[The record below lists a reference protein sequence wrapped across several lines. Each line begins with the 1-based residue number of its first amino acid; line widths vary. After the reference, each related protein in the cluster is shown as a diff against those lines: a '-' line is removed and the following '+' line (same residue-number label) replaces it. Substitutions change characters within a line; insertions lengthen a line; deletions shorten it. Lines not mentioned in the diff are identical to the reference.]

1 MRSRLILMIKLD
13 NISKIYRTQ
22 GETIRA
28 LDGVDL
34 NIAEGEFVAIM
45 GRSGSGKSTMLNI
58 LGCMDKPSSGHY
70 HLAGRD
76 VSVLD
81 DDELSRIR
89 NEYIGFVFQGFHL
102 LPRLSALDNV
112 LVPLRFA
119 TVEQQRGGTERA
131 KDLLRQVGLGERM
144 HHMPNEMSGGQIQRV
159 AIARSLINNPS
170 VLLADEPTGNLD
182 SAISEQIIELLKNLN
197 ARGQTIVM
205 VTHEPDIAENAGRTI
220 EFLDGKIVS

>member
-1 MRSRLILMIKLD
+1 MIKLD

-70 HLAGRD
+70 QLAGQD
-76 VSVLD
+76 VSALS
-81 DDELSRIR
+81 DDELSKIR
-89 NEYIGFVFQGFHL
+89 NERIGFVFQGFHL
-102 LPRLSALDNV
+102 LPRLSALENV
-112 LVPLRFA
+112 MVPLRFA
-119 TVEQQRGGTERA
+119 SPEQQQHGLERA
-131 KDLLRQVGLGERM
+131 KKLLHQVGLGERV

-182 SAISEQIIELLKNLN
+182 SAISEQIIELLKKLN
-197 ARGQTIVM
+197 SEGQTIVM
-205 VTHEPDIAENAGRTI
+205 VTHEPDIAENAGRII

>member
-1 MRSRLILMIKLD
+1 MIKLD
-13 NISKIYRTQ
+13 NISKVYRTQ

-28 LDGVDL
+28 LDGVNL
-34 NIAEGEFVAIM
+34 SIAEGEFVAIM

-58 LGCMDKPSSGHY
+58 LGCMDKPTNGRY
-70 HLAGRD
+70 TLAGQD
-76 VSVLD
+76 VSILD
-81 DDELSRIR
+81 DDALSKIR

-119 TVEQQRGGTERA
+119 TPQQQRGGVERA
-131 KDLLRQVGLGERM
+131 KDLLHQVGLGERI

-182 SAISEQIIELLKNLN
+182 SAISEQIIELLKSLN
-197 ARGQTIVM
+197 AAGQTIVM
-205 VTHEPDIAENAGRTI
+205 VTHEPDIADNAGRTL

>member
-1 MRSRLILMIKLD
+1 MIKLD
-13 NISKIYRTQ
+13 NVSKVYRTQ

-28 LDGVDL
+28 LDGVNL
-34 NIAEGEFVAIM
+34 SIAEGEFVAIM

-58 LGCMDKPSSGHY
+58 LGCMDKPTNGRY
-70 HLAGRD
+70 TLAGQD

-81 DDELSRIR
+81 DDALSKIR

-119 TVEQQRGGTERA
+119 TPQQQRGGVERA
-131 KDLLRQVGLGERM
+131 KDLLHQVGLGERI

-182 SAISEQIIELLKNLN
+182 SAISEQIIELLKSLN
-197 ARGQTIVM
+197 AAGQTIVM
-205 VTHEPDIAENAGRTI
+205 VTHEPDIADNAGRTL

>member
-1 MRSRLILMIKLD
+1 MIKLD

-58 LGCMDKPSSGHY
+58 LGCMDKPTSGHY
-70 HLAGRD
+70 SLAGQD
-76 VSVLD
+76 VSALD
-81 DDELSRIR
+81 DDALSKIR

-119 TVEQQRGGTERA
+119 TPEQQQNGVERA
-131 KDLLRQVGLGERM
+131 KDLLRQVGLGERV

-205 VTHEPDIAENAGRTI
+205 VTHEADIAENAGRTI

>member
-1 MRSRLILMIKLD
+1 MIKLD
-13 NISKIYRTQ
+13 NISKVYRTQ

-34 NIAEGEFVAIM
+34 TIAEGEFVAIM

-58 LGCMDKPSSGHY
+58 LGCMDKPTAGRY
-70 HLAGRD
+70 TLAGQD
-76 VSVLD
+76 VSILD
-81 DDELSRIR
+81 DDALSKIR

-119 TVEQQRGGTERA
+119 TPEQQRGGVERA
-131 KDLLRQVGLGERM
+131 KDLLHQVGLGERI

-182 SAISEQIIELLKNLN
+182 SAISEQIIELLKSLN
-197 ARGQTIVM
+197 AGGQTIVI
-205 VTHEPDIAENAGRTI
+205 VTHEPDIADNAGRTI

>member
-1 MRSRLILMIKLD
+1 MIKLQ

-34 NIAEGEFVAIM
+34 NIADGEFVAIM

-58 LGCMDKPSSGHY
+58 LGCMDKPSSGQY
-70 HLAGRD
+70 WLAGQD
-76 VSVLD
+76 VSVLS
-81 DDELSRIR
+81 DDELSKIR
-89 NEYIGFVFQGFHL
+89 NEHIGFVFQGFHL
-102 LPRLSALDNV
+102 LPRLSALENV

-119 TVEQQRGGTERA
+119 TQEQQQNGVERA
-131 KDLLRQVGLGERM
+131 KELLQKVGLGERV

-159 AIARSLINNPS
+159 AIARSLINNPA

-182 SAISEQIIELLKNLN
+182 SAISEQIIDLLKNLN
-197 ARGQTIVM
+197 SQGQTIVM
-205 VTHEPDIAENAGRTI
+205 VTHEPDIAANAGRTI

>member
-1 MRSRLILMIKLD
+1 MIKLE

-34 NIAEGEFVAIM
+34 NIADGEFVAIM

-58 LGCMDKPSSGHY
+58 LGCMDKPSSGTY
-70 HLAGRD
+70 RLAGQD
-76 VSVLD
+76 VSVLS
-81 DDELSRIR
+81 DDELSKIR
-89 NEYIGFVFQGFHL
+89 NEHIGFVFQGFHL
-102 LPRLSALDNV
+102 LPRLSALENV

-119 TVEQQRGGTERA
+119 SQEQQQNGEKRA
-131 KDLLRQVGLGERM
+131 KELLRQVGLGERV

-159 AIARSLINNPS
+159 AIARSLINNPA

-182 SAISEQIIELLKNLN
+182 SAISEQIIDLLKNLN
-197 ARGQTIVM
+197 SQGQTIVM
-205 VTHEPDIAENAGRTI
+205 VTHEPDIATNAGRTI

>member
-1 MRSRLILMIKLD
+1 MIKLD

-58 LGCMDKPSSGHY
+58 LGCMDKPTSGHY
-70 HLAGRD
+70 SLAGQD
-76 VSVLD
+76 VSALD
-81 DDELSRIR
+81 DDALSKIR

-119 TVEQQRGGTERA
+119 TPEQQQNGVERA
-131 KDLLRQVGLGERM
+131 KDLLRQVGLGERV

>member
-1 MRSRLILMIKLD
+1 MIKLD

-34 NIAEGEFVAIM
+34 NIADGEFVAIM

-58 LGCMDKPSSGHY
+58 LGCMDKPSSGKY
-70 HLAGRD
+70 WLAGQD
-76 VSVLD
+76 VSVLS
-81 DDELSRIR
+81 DDELSTIR
-89 NEYIGFVFQGFHL
+89 NEHIGFVFQGFHL
-102 LPRLSALDNV
+102 LPRLSALENV

-119 TVEQQRGGTERA
+119 TQEQQQNGVERA
-131 KDLLRQVGLGERM
+131 KDLLRQVGLGERV

-159 AIARSLINNPS
+159 AIARSLINNPA

-197 ARGQTIVM
+197 AEGQTIVM

>member
-1 MRSRLILMIKLD
+1 MIKLQ

-34 NIAEGEFVAIM
+34 NIADGEFVAIM

-58 LGCMDKPSSGHY
+58 LGCMDKPSSGQY
-70 HLAGRD
+70 WLAGQD
-76 VSVLD
+76 VSVLS
-81 DDELSRIR
+81 DDELSKIR
-89 NEYIGFVFQGFHL
+89 NEHIGFVFQGFHL
-102 LPRLSALDNV
+102 LPRLSALENV

-119 TVEQQRGGTERA
+119 TQEQQQNGVERA
-131 KDLLRQVGLGERM
+131 KDLLQKVGLGERV

-159 AIARSLINNPS
+159 AIARSLINNPA

-182 SAISEQIIELLKNLN
+182 SAISEQIIDLLKNLN
-197 ARGQTIVM
+197 SQGQTIVM
-205 VTHEPDIAENAGRTI
+205 VTHEPDIAANAGRTI

>member
-1 MRSRLILMIKLD
+1 MIKLE

-28 LDGVDL
+28 LDGVNL
-34 NIAEGEFVAIM
+34 NIADGEFVAIM

-144 HHMPNEMSGGQIQRV
+144 HHMPNEMSGGQI
-159 AIARSLINNPS
+159 
-170 VLLADEPTGNLD
+170 
-182 SAISEQIIELLKNLN
+182 
-197 ARGQTIVM
+197 
-205 VTHEPDIAENAGRTI
+205 
-220 EFLDGKIVS
+220 

>member
-1 MRSRLILMIKLD
+1 MIKLE

-28 LDGVDL
+28 LDGVNL
-34 NIAEGEFVAIM
+34 NIADGEFVAIM

-58 LGCMDKPSSGHY
+58 LGCMDKPSSGQY
-70 HLAGRD
+70 WLAGQD
-76 VSVLD
+76 VSVLS
-81 DDELSRIR
+81 DDELSKIR
-89 NEYIGFVFQGFHL
+89 NEHIGFVFQGFHL
-102 LPRLSALDNV
+102 LPRLSALENV

-119 TVEQQRGGTERA
+119 TQEQQQNGVERA
-131 KDLLRQVGLGERM
+131 KDLLQKVGLGERV

-159 AIARSLINNPS
+159 AIARSLINNPA

-197 ARGQTIVM
+197 SQGQTIVM
-205 VTHEPDIAENAGRTI
+205 VTHEPDIAANAGRTI

>member
-1 MRSRLILMIKLD
+1 MIKLEK
-13 NISKIYRTQ
+13 ISKIYRTQ

-28 LDGVDL
+28 LDEVDL
-34 NIAEGEFVAIM
+34 SIKEGEFVAIM

-58 LGCMDKPSSGHY
+58 LGCMDKPSSGQY
-70 HLAGRD
+70 WLAGQD

-81 DDELSRIR
+81 DDELSKIR

-102 LPRLSALDNV
+102 LPRLSALENV

-119 TVEQQRGGTERA
+119 SAEKQQNGVERA
-131 KDLLRQVGLGERM
+131 KELLKKVGLGDRI
-144 HHMPNEMSGGQIQRV
+144 HHQSNEMSGGQIQRV
-159 AIARSLINNPS
+159 AIARSLINNPA

-182 SAISEQIIELLKNLN
+182 SAISQQIIDLLIDLN
-197 ARGQTIVM
+197 KQGQTIVM

-220 EFLDGKIVS
+220 EFLDGKIVV

>member
-1 MRSRLILMIKLD
+1 MIKLE

-34 NIAEGEFVAIM
+34 NIADGEFVAIM

-58 LGCMDKPSSGHY
+58 LGCMDKPSSGTY
-70 HLAGRD
+70 RLAGQD
-76 VSVLD
+76 VSVLS
-81 DDELSRIR
+81 DDELSKIR
-89 NEYIGFVFQGFHL
+89 NEHIGFVFQGFHL
-102 LPRLSALDNV
+102 LPRLSALENV

-119 TVEQQRGGTERA
+119 SQEQQQNGEKRA
-131 KDLLRQVGLGERM
+131 KELLRQVGLGERV

-159 AIARSLINNPS
+159 AIARSLINNPA

-182 SAISEQIIELLKNLN
+182 SAISEQIIDLLKNLN
-197 ARGQTIVM
+197 SQGQTIVM
-205 VTHEPDIAENAGRTI
+205 VTHEPDIAANAGRTI

>member
-1 MRSRLILMIKLD
+1 MIKLD

-28 LDGVDL
+28 LDDVDL
-34 NIAEGEFVAIM
+34 NIKEGEFVAIM

-70 HLAGRD
+70 TLAGQD
-76 VSVLD
+76 VSRLN
-81 DDELSRIR
+81 DDELSKIR

-102 LPRLSALDNV
+102 LPRLSALENV
-112 LVPLRFA
+112 MVPLRFA
-119 TVEQQRGGTERA
+119 SHERQMNGEERA
-131 KDLLRQVGLGERM
+131 KQLLKKVGLGDRI
-144 HHMPNEMSGGQIQRV
+144 HHQSNEMSGGQIQRV
-159 AIARSLINNPS
+159 AIARSLINNPA

-182 SAISEQIIELLKNLN
+182 SAISQQIIELLKDLN
-197 ARGQTIVM
+197 QQGQTIVM

>member
-1 MRSRLILMIKLD
+1 MIKLE

-34 NIAEGEFVAIM
+34 NIADGEFVAIM

-58 LGCMDKPSSGHY
+58 LGCMDKPSSGKY
-70 HLAGRD
+70 WLAGQD
-76 VSVLD
+76 VSVLS
-81 DDELSRIR
+81 DDELSTIR
-89 NEYIGFVFQGFHL
+89 NEHIGFVFQGFHL
-102 LPRLSALDNV
+102 LPRLSALENV

-119 TVEQQRGGTERA
+119 TQEQQQNGVERA
-131 KDLLRQVGLGERM
+131 KDLLRQVGLGERV

-159 AIARSLINNPS
+159 AIARSLINNPA

-197 ARGQTIVM
+197 AEGQTIVM

-220 EFLDGKIVS
+220 EFLDGKIVSWN